1 MESASSYGIRT
12 FDALSIASSI
22 VTATGGKAKTASY
35 GIEAAFGNLTITD
48 SIVTATGGEAETS
61 DGIACPEGE
70 YTTSGSKVIEL
81 NVPQIVEESKQ
92 AFELWKDKFA
102 PTHHKFPTKFPNLW
116 KDFFR
121 K

>member
-1 MESASSYGIRT
+1 
-12 FDALSIASSI
+12 
-22 VTATGGKAKTASY
+22 
-35 GIEAAFGNLTITD
+35 
-48 SIVTATGGEAETS
+48 
-61 DGIACPEGE
+61 
-70 YTTSGSKVIEL
+70 
-81 NVPQIVEESKQ
+81 VEESKQ